1 MGDIMGTIRNMIWSL
16 THRLGFNDI
25 IDILIVAVILYE
37 LLLPLTSAHEQPSTN
52 SRSLSARS
60 VPLSTFTTM
69 KHLSQS

>member
-37 LLLPLTSAHEQPSTN
+37 LLLLTRHPENPDKAVLSISESASIFFP
-52 SRSLSARS
+52 
-60 VPLSTFTTM
+60 
-69 KHLSQS
+69 QSIS